1 MAELLVILLLIL
13 LNGLLAATEVAVL
26 TVRRPL
32 LQSQAEAGDPRAQG
46 VLHLLDN
53 PNAFLS
59 TIQVGITL
67 VGILAGAVGGA
78 DAVTHLAPLLS
89 RLPIPGAEVYAEPVA
104 FGLVVVII
112 AYLTLVLG
120 ELAPK
125 RLALSYP
132 GRISRAMARAMGHL
146 ASITRPLVWILSKS
160 TDIVL
165 RPLGISGRSR
175 PSVT

>member
-67 VGILAGAVGGA
+67 VGILAGAVEELMPSRISLLCFPGCPS
-78 DAVTHLAPLLS
+78 LAPRSTQSLS
-89 RLPIPGAEVYAEPVA
+89 HSAWWWSSSPI
-104 FGLVVVII
+104 
-112 AYLTLVLG
+112 
-120 ELAPK
+120 
-125 RLALSYP
+125 
-132 GRISRAMARAMGHL
+132 
-146 ASITRPLVWILSKS
+146 
-160 TDIVL
+160 
-165 RPLGISGRSR
+165 
-175 PSVT
+175 